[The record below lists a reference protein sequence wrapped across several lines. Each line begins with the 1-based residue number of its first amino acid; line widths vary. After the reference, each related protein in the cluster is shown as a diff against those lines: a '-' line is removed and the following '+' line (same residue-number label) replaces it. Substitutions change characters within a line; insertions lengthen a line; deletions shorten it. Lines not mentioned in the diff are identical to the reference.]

1 MDENNKNEEFKVE
14 VDKEEL
20 KNQTKDT
27 VNQVKETVKNINFKE
42 DANATKGFVLK
53 MIKNPASTLQSVLEE
68 KENHFSSAIML
79 MIAYIVA
86 SGLGGL
92 VNLIKYS
99 GNEYS
104 TYGVFDFLLTII
116 SPVLFILAITVAV
129 ILFGGKD
136 KKSMT
141 TILSGVIIANSPR
154 IISSLLSVITTIF
167 IKLDVV
173 VWISSILQSTIGFI
187 ATALTFLAIKGLIKT
202 ENDDKFI
209 RKVAVI
215 MVVAY
220 TILKLLSIC
229 GLY

>member
-68 KENHFSSAIML
+68 KENHFSSGILL

>member
-42 DANATKGFVLK
+42 DANATKGFVLE
-53 MIKNPASTLQSVLEE
+53 MIKNPASTLQSVVEE
-68 KENHFSSAIML
+68 KANHFPSAIML

-116 SPVLFILAITVAV
+116 SPVLFILAITIAV
-129 ILFGGKD
+129 ILLGGKD

>member
-27 VNQVKETVKNINFKE
+27 VNQVKETVKNIDFKK
-42 DANATKGFVLK
+42 DASATKGFVLE
-53 MIKNPASTLQSVLEE
+53 MIKNPASTIQTVVEE

-79 MIAYIVA
+79 MICYIVA

-92 VNLIKYS
+92 VYLIKYS

-104 TYGVFDFLLTII
+104 SYGVFDFLLTII
-116 SPVLFILAITVAV
+116 SPVLFILAITIAI

-136 KKSMT
+136 KKSIT
-141 TILSGVIIANSPR
+141 TILSGVIIANAPR
-154 IISSLLSVITTIF
+154 IIYELLVVINSIF
-167 IKLDVV
+167 GKVELILY
-173 VWISSILQSTIGFI
+173 ISSILQSTISFI
-187 ATALTFLAIKGLIKT
+187 AIALTFLAIKGLIKT

-209 RKVAVI
+209 RKVAII
-215 MVVAY
+215 MAVAY
-220 TILKLLSIC
+220 AILKVLTIC

>member
-1 MDENNKNEEFKVE
+1 MNENNKNEEFKVE

-20 KNQTKDT
+20 KSQTKET

-42 DANATKGFVLK
+42 DAKATKGFVLEF
-53 MIKNPASTLQSVLEE
+53 IKNPATTIKSVTDE
-68 KENHFSSAIML
+68 KQNYFSSAIML
-79 MIAYIVA
+79 MICYIVA

-104 TYGVFDFLLTII
+104 SYGIFDFLLTVIN
-116 SPVLFILAITVAV
+116 PVLFILAITIAI
-129 ILFGGKD
+129 ILLGGKD

-141 TILSGVIIANSPR
+141 TILSGVIIANAPR
-154 IISSLLSVITTIF
+154 IISELLSVINIIF
-167 IKLDVV
+167 IKVKVV
-173 VWISSILQSTIGFI
+173 LWCSSILQSAIGFI
-187 ATALTFLAIKGLIKT
+187 SVALTFLAIKGLIKT
-202 ENDDKFI
+202 EDDDKFI
-209 RKVAVI
+209 RKVTII

-220 TILKLLSIC
+220 AILKVLSIC